1 MKIINKKN
9 RKVNLTEKDYMILEN
24 YLDGQLDEVAKN
36 ALQRRMQDDSDFR
49 REAKDFLLTLAA
61 LKNKRNTILSNK
73 LTSIEKQNPYE
84 VKKGAKPISI
94 KAWIGLAIA
103 ACFCSFIIYEK
114 VKTADNQ
121 DVMLYFEPLA
131 WETDRGINDNKR
143 IQAIEA
149 YINKNYAQAAIY
161 FDEAFDENKRDTTLL
176 LYAGVAYLAN
186 QQADKSLERLT
197 PISLS
202 QREKESDDARWYAA
216 LAHLSLK
223 NTAEAQKILNLLIV
237 SKSNYSENAKKL
249 QTEMT
254 K

>member
-1 MKIINKKN
+1 M
-9 RKVNLTEKDYMILEN
+9 NLTEKDYMILEN
-24 YLDGQLDEVAKN
+24 YLDGQLDEAAKD
-36 ALQRRMQDDSDFR
+36 ALQKRMLEDSDFKQ
-49 REAKDFLLTLAA
+49 EAKDFLLTLTA
-61 LKNKRNTILSNK
+61 LKNKRNTILSKK

-84 VKKGAKPISI
+84 APKKTIHISI
-94 KAWIGLAIA
+94 KSWIGLAVA
-103 ACFCSFIIYEK
+103 ACFCSFIIYK
-114 VKTADNQ
+114 NVKSDDNQ
-121 DVMLYFEPLA
+121 NVMRYFEPLA
-131 WETDRGINDNKR
+131 WETDRGANDNKR

-149 YINKNYAQAAIY
+149 YVNKNYAQAAIY

-186 QQADKSLERLT
+186 QQAAKSLERLT

-223 NTAEAQKILNLLIV
+223 NTVEAQKILNQLID
-237 SKSNYSENAKKL
+237 SKSNYSENAKRI